1 MYVKFQRA
9 AVFVGETLAKQ
20 APASKPPQP
29 YQIATLPSITLWS
42 SRPYSV
48 PQGRAVA
55 VRKAGQSV
63 EVGFVPVGS
72 TSMVW
77 LPQERV
83 LSQAQ
88 ISRWLAISSFR
99 RT

>member
-9 AVFVGETLAKQ
+9 TVFVGETLAKQ

-29 YQIATLPSITLWS
+29 YQIATLPSITLWA
-42 SRPYSV
+42 SRPFSV
-48 PQGRAVA
+48 PQGHAIA
-55 VRKAGQSV
+55 VRKTGQFV
-63 EVGFVPVGS
+63 EVGFVPVGR

-88 ISRWLAISSFR
+88 ITRWLATSLFR
-99 RT
+99 RM

>member
-9 AVFVGETLAKQ
+9 TVFVGETLAKQ
-20 APASKPPQP
+20 TPASKLPQP
-29 YQIATLPSITLWS
+29 HQIATLPSITLWA
-42 SRPYSV
+42 SRPFSV
-48 PQGRAVA
+48 SRGRAVA
-55 VRKAGQSV
+55 VRKTGQSV
-63 EVGFVPVGS
+63 EVGFVSVGS

-77 LPQERV
+77 LPPERV

>member
-1 MYVKFQRA
+1 MYVKFKGA
-9 AVFVGETLAKQ
+9 TVFVGETLAKQ

-29 YQIATLPSITLWS
+29 SQIATLPSITLWA
-42 SRPYSV
+42 SRPFSV
-48 PQGRAVA
+48 PKGRAVA
-55 VRKAGQSV
+55 VRKTGQLV

-77 LPQERV
+77 LPQDRV
-83 LSQAQ
+83 LSPAQ
-88 ISRWLAISSFR
+88 ITRWLATSSFR